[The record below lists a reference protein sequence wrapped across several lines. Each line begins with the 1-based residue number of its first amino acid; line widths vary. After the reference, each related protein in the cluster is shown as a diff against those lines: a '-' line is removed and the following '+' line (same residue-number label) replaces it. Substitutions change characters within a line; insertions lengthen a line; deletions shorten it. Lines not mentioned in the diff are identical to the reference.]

1 MFIRRNKKTAGKP
14 GHRPS
19 ALAGRRSRRLRME
32 ICESREMLSG
42 DGALFD
48 WTTFS
53 ESDTVD
59 LSYILNAYGQ
69 DSFRLT
75 ANYSEFTNVALDGS
89 GAPFRSLSLSGSAAS
104 LRLPQGQK
112 FNDQLGVGDPTP
124 EVIDVDTPQIK
135 LNFTTSVIT
144 GAGLVEF
151 TPGLVIQ
158 PISLGR
164 LDSALPPGITK
175 PVTNIANENSELIAL
190 SSLLDNEAF
199 AASARHDELLA
210 LNREAVREIT
220 VTADNDGVAGQQ
232 VSPSTS
238 LPDELPVEETQQLD
252 GAWSFEVASTITPTE
267 KEDRPRDPVDQTFQL
282 GLLNTETNE
291 LLPNQSK
298 PQVAQQS
305 EKIDESA
312 ASLASVPLATNANM
326 AAGVF
331 GVSTPLSLPVAKV
344 SDSDDAN
351 AEAFAELGQ
360 SDAWR
365 LDVDR
370 RHGVAASFV
379 AVLVAQR
386 AWSYS
391 ATPLDEDRADSRRKR
406 LPRLPR

>member
-1 MFIRRNKKTAGKP
+1 MFFRRHKKTAGKP

-19 ALAGRRSRRLRME
+19 AIASRRSRRLRME

-48 WTTFS
+48 WTTIS
-53 ESDTVD
+53 ESDTVN

-69 DSFRLT
+69 DSYRLT
-75 ANYSEFTNVALDGS
+75 TYDAQGES
-89 GAPFRSLSLSGSAAS
+89 AS
-104 LRLPQGQK
+104 LAFDDLGVSLRSFSFSESDASLGLPQGQN
-112 FNDQLGVGDPTP
+112 FNGQFGVGDSTP
-124 EVIDVDTPQIK
+124 KVIDVDTPQIK
-135 LNFTTSVIT
+135 LSFSTSVIT

-164 LDSALPPGITK
+164 LDATLLPGVTEPITS
-175 PVTNIANENSELIAL
+175 IANENSELIAL

-199 AASARHDELLA
+199 AASTRHDELLA

-220 VTADNDGVAGQQ
+220 ATADDDGVAGQQ

-267 KEDRPRDPVDQTFQL
+267 KEDRPHNTVDQTFQL

-291 LLPNQSK
+291 LLQTQSK
-298 PQVAQQS
+298 PQATQQS
-305 EKIDESA
+305 EKMEESA
-312 ASLASVPLATNANM
+312 ASLASVPLTTNANTT
-326 AAGVF
+326 AGVF
-331 GVSTPLSLPVAKV
+331 GVSTPLPLPVARA

-406 LPRLPR
+406 LPR